1 MHLPNESVV
10 NGLIQQMQS
19 KLLSWVAVRE
29 HGDLELQQK
38 FQRSFAEKVAQIS
51 PQDWEFWQQSAPE
64 KAEAILAFGDWQDWQ
79 SRWQSLLQQAQA
91 QNWQS
96 DERYIEAYV
105 NQALQKGQGAYKI
118 RQTLQQ
124 RTSRSD
130 LIEAYLDLEASGWIA
145 LAQQVLEKK
154 YGDARKPSS
163 RNEQAKRMRFLQSR
177 GFTSEQI
184 WKSFD

>member
-1 MHLPNESVV
+1 MIDS
-10 NGLIQQMQS
+10 LIQQIQS
-19 KLLSWVAVRE
+19 KLLSWLAVRE
-29 HGDLELQQK
+29 HGDLELKQK
-38 FQRSFAEKVAQIS
+38 FQRSFAEKIAQIS
-51 PQDWEFWQQSAPE
+51 TQDWRFWQQKCPE
-64 KAEAILAFGDWQDWQ
+64 KAEEILAFGDWQDWQ
-79 SRWQSLLQQAQA
+79 CWWQWLLPQAQA

-105 NQALQKGQGAYKI
+105 NQALQKGQGPYKI

-130 LIEAYLDLEASGWIA
+130 LIEAYLDLEASDWIA

-163 RNEQAKRMRFLQSR
+163 HNEQAKRMRFLQSR